1 MIEFGL
7 TLRQAR
13 EAKGLSIAKIA
24 EKTHMMSSIVE
35 DLENERFTKIVAPIY
50 GRGFVKLY
58 CNAVGLDPKPMIEEF
73 MAIYSGRRQ
82 PMIKERGSAPVIA
95 SAPITPAPAPT
106 SEPIPAP
113 APEPIAPA
121 PEPIAPA
128 PIQEAPAPEESS
140 FSYQDD
146 FFEAPKTLP
155 KPTFHAPEAPAPKE
169 KLPNKPA
176 RFAPYAAPLKDG
188 FDAFPEIAPV
198 VLRWTMLT
206 LVAGLIVWGI
216 VAGIG
221 ALYRATSTKTSEEI
235 VAEPQAELEIFE
247 EKRAEADERTAVPP
261 PVSEPLND
269 ESAATPVQRTPLA
282 VPSLYID

>member
-35 DLENERFTKIVAPIY
+35 DLENERFGKIVAPIY

-58 CNAVGLDPKPMIEEF
+58 CNAVGLDPKPMVEEF

-82 PMIKERGSAPVIA
+82 PVIKERGNAPVVA
-95 SAPITPAPAPT
+95 SAPIAPAPAPT
-106 SEPIPAP
+106 PEETIETPPAP
-113 APEPIAPA
+113 APEPVAPA
-121 PEPIAPA
+121 PVAP
-128 PIQEAPAPEESS
+128 APAPEESP

-146 FFEAPKTLP
+146 FFAAPKTLP
-155 KPTFHAPEAPAPKE
+155 KPTFQAPEPPAPKE
-169 KLPNKPA
+169 KLANKPA
-176 RFAPYAAPLKDG
+176 RFAPYSAPLKDG
-188 FDAFPEIAPV
+188 FEAFPEIAPI

-206 LVAGLIVWGI
+206 LIVGLIIWGV

-221 ALYRATSTKTSEEI
+221 ALYRATSTKTPEE
-235 VAEPQAELEIFE
+235 VAEQTSEGTELFE
-247 EKRAEADERTAVPP
+247 EKPAAPAESTMVP
-261 PVSEPLND
+261 PVSEPLPSEN
-269 ESAATPVQRTPLA
+269 ALPAHRTPLA
-282 VPSLYID
+282 VPPLYID